1 MKDLIIY
8 AAPAITFGLG
18 YLWGKR
24 GIETAQADFVEVKKP
39 SEYWERRYWDERATA
54 AFADHDKAKGI
65 KDMADSQSRLAD
77 ALAAKN
83 ERLERIITKGRQST
97 SWTAQ
102 HLAKIA
108 AGEAK

>member
-8 AAPAITFGLG
+8 AAPVITFGLG
-18 YLWGKR
+18 YLFGR
-24 GIETAQADFVEVKKP
+24 
-39 SEYWERRYWDERATA
+39 
-54 AFADHDKAKGI
+54 DKADNWRIDAEKWKKASQTWEEILQDWNATSRQGI

-83 ERLERIITKGRQST
+83 ERLERIIAKGRESK
-97 SWTAQ
+97 SGSAQ

>member
-8 AAPAITFGLG
+8 AAPAITFGIG

-24 GIETAQADFVEVKKP
+24 GIETAQADFVEVKKS
-39 SEYWERRYWDERATA
+39 SEYWEGRYWDERATA
-54 AFADHDKAKGI
+54 VFADHEKAKGI
-65 KDMADSQSRLAD
+65 KDMADSQARLAD

-83 ERLERIITKGRQST
+83 ERLDRIIAKGRESK
-97 SWTAQ
+97 SGSAQ

-108 AGEAK
+108 AGEA

>member
-18 YLWGKR
+18 YFGGRLSL
-24 GIETAQADFVEVKKP
+24 ADYVRWLRDG
-39 SEYWERRYWDERATA
+39 WERA
-54 AFADHDKAKGI
+54 AAQHAEAI

-83 ERLERIITKGRQST
+83 ERLERIIAKGRESK
-97 SWTAQ
+97 SGSAQ

-108 AGEAK
+108 AGEA